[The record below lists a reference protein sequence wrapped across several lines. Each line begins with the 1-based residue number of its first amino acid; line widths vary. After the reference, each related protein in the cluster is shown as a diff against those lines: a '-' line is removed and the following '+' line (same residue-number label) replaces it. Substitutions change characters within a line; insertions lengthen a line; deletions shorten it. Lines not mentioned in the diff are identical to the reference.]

1 MFRKSR
7 NTEVTSRRSRP
18 SSRIGTPAW
27 PNLRTN
33 SSRQTTFWSSQPP
46 LTTTPVPSPS
56 RSTKVNGESKEP
68 SVSVTQQP
76 PSRPREEEEDGK
88 KQTAEK
94 GKAGKD
100 PEEEKRNEGKG
111 RKKRPPQTGKK
122 GKKRSQ
128 DPEVRL

>member
-76 PSRPREEEEDGK
+76 SRPREGEEDRK

-94 GKAGKD
+94 GKVGKD

-111 RKKRPPQTGKK
+111 RKKRPPPQTGKK

>member
-76 PSRPREEEEDGK
+76 RPREEEDGK

-94 GKAGKD
+94 GKVGKD